1 MKYQIEC
8 HLAQLI
14 ILLLFPNVTNQF
26 LLSNSS
32 KKFLLEYNKCIS
44 SGRARIFRFKP
55 ILQIKSED
63 KSIHH

>member
-8 HLAQLI
+8 HLALLI

-26 LLSNSS
+26 L
-32 KKFLLEYNKCIS
+32 FLLEYNKCIS
-44 SGRARIFRFKP
+44 SGRARIFRFRP

-63 KSIHH
+63 KINSRLTESQSK